1 MTSKV
6 TVLRLPSELAQAIET
21 QAEAAGIDQET
32 LVVETLSLAFGLPI
46 PSPVNRETE
55 ALRQKLDQ
63 IDKHVHVLSEQLA
76 LLEPKTDW
84 DSNKQSLIALLKQ
97 SLDAFKLLNNSTT
110 SQSSE
115 SELVDQT
122 NETLTAMART
132 DDRAE
137 TTLLEQIISN
147 FPELIYVQDRTGRC
161 TYINSL
167 GAQILGFQPNFFL
180 GKTLSE
186 LGFSAENVEQLVSQ
200 YQLVFSTG
208 QSIRDQLSVC
218 HVHGCREYE
227 YFLNPIIDANGNINA
242 VFSITRDITER
253 RQAEKALQ
261 ESEEKYRSLFELA
274 NDSIL
279 IIDAETQGFLNVNW
293 NAARRL
299 GYTRS
304 EVLNL
309 AIEDISLPMSAQ
321 RQQALEQELRINGNV
336 VFEHIYRCKDGVEIP
351 VEISSQII
359 EYDNRLAIQSFV
371 RDISKRKRTREAFQ
385 KQREIRQT
393 IFEHIPIL
401 IFFFD
406 ADCQIQLIN
415 RETEEVLGW
424 SLAELQKIDLWSQC
438 YPHPEYRQMVIEHM
452 QTADA
457 GWQDFQT
464 RVRDGRL
471 LDISW
476 TTVQL
481 SDGTLIGIGRDV
493 TQRKHS
499 ERELRQAHSELE
511 ERSEKLIELNHQ
523 LQSTLE
529 ELRTAEEELLVQN
542 ETIAKAH
549 QQLEIEVRHYQ
560 DLFDLAPDAYL
571 LTDSEGVIEEANQ
584 AAAELLSCEQEHLL
598 GKALKE
604 FIPSG
609 ERRAFLSKLSQ
620 MRKSPSGD
628 SCQLTLKT
636 RRGSTCQVGIKLNAR
651 QDSQGP
657 VTGFRWLM
665 RELVS

>member
-6 TVLRLPSELAQAIET
+6 MELYFPEDLIQAIET
-21 QAEAAGIDQET
+21 RAKATSTDQNT
-32 LVVETLSLAFGLPI
+32 VVVDILVSAFGLPSSSQVPVTEGQLVEELVEEKTSQLSLANMLLQAEI
-46 PSPVNRETE
+46 VKRKQISATLSQEKEFISALIRNLPIGVISTDESGKILLVNSAYEEICGYSSQELVGQSPPYFYWDVANQEGIYETF
-55 ALRQKLDQ
+55 LRS
-63 IDKHVHVLSEQLA
+63 LSGQSEKIELWFTRKNGERFLAQLH
-76 LLEPKTDW
+76 P
-84 DSNKQSLIALLKQ
+84 IALF
-97 SLDAFKLLNNSTT
+97 DAYGNLLHH
-110 SQSSE
+110 
-115 SELVDQT
+115 LAV
-122 NETLTAMART
+122 
-132 DDRAE
+132 
-137 TTLLEQIISN
+137 II
-147 FPELIYVQDRTGRC
+147 
-161 TYINSL
+161 
-167 GAQILGFQPNFFL
+167 
-180 GKTLSE
+180 
-186 LGFSAENVEQLVSQ
+186 
-200 YQLVFSTG
+200 
-208 QSIRDQLSVC
+208 
-218 HVHGCREYE
+218 
-227 YFLNPIIDANGNINA
+227 
-242 VFSITRDITER
+242 DITEG

-604 FIPSG
+604 FIPPG
-609 ERRAFLSKLSQ
+609 ERRAFLGKLSKIREPQ
-620 MRKSPSGD
+620 SPYTY
-628 SCQLTLKT
+628 QLRLKL
-636 RRGSTCQVGIKLNAR
+636 RSDASQQIVAKVNAKHNLNKKIL
-651 QDSQGP
+651 
-657 VTGFRWLM
+657 GFRWLM
-665 RELVS
+665 RQLVTEHSESA